1 MCVADS
7 ALYTRENLSA
17 MTGIK
22 WITRVPLSI
31 KSAQEKI
38 VDIQES
44 EWQAS
49 SKKGYKIAER
59 ASEYGNIKQRWLV
72 IESELRKQ
80 ASIKQIDKQ
89 VNKQEL
95 SAQASLSKLYRQKF
109 ACVADAETAIKN
121 LSDTWKYHK
130 ITEIECQEKSHKKP
144 KTPSKKA
151 SKIDTIAYQIIGK
164 IETRPK

>member
-1 MCVADS
+1 MIVTGDGDIPLYLKIDSGNIDDKSVFVSRLKEFKKQWTFEGICVADS

-72 IESELRKQ
+72 IESDLRKQ

-95 SAQASLSKLYRQKF
+95 S
-109 ACVADAETAIKN
+109 
-121 LSDTWKYHK
+121 
-130 ITEIECQEKSHKKP
+130 
-144 KTPSKKA
+144 
-151 SKIDTIAYQIIGK
+151 
-164 IETRPK
+164 